1 MYKGNEEDTILTL
14 FPLPLFDMRMH
25 TQKLDQ
31 EQDQDVKHPSGH
43 KEEPHDGKLDLCM
56 HLQPPPLV
64 SSCQHGSSTGT
75 YTTAAAAS
83 SVPSQEASH

>member
-1 MYKGNEEDTILTL
+1 MYKGNEEDTILT
-14 FPLPLFDMRMH
+14 FPLPLFDMH
-25 TQKLDQ
+25 TQSMDQ

-64 SSCQHGSSTGT
+64 SSCQQGSSTGT
-75 YTTAAAAS
+75 YTTAAAAA
-83 SVPSQEASH
+83 SVSSQEASH